1 MLRLLLT
8 ENPPYHGDCRGM
20 PNLKELKPMLLD
32 ERPLD
37 VEEPGWL
44 YEVKFDGSRL
54 MAEFGDGECELRT
67 EEGAD
72 ATNWFPEIARALA
85 AMKGGPYVTDGEACV
100 LNEMGRSDLDRF
112 QVRALRR
119 GWYEG
124 ADPVV
129 YCIFDLLNDGLA
141 DLTELP
147 LIERK
152 ARLAKLLKEPMPS
165 VIYVNHFDNEAHDI
179 NTIVRDAVVPFELEG
194 LVAKRK
200 DSIYTPG
207 VRTRDWVKM
216 TRKGAMPAQRLK
228 HGPTSRDISIGP

>member
-8 ENPPYHGDCRGM
+8 ENFPCHGDRGGM

-37 VEEPGWL
+37 VEEPGWI
-44 YEVKFDGSRL
+44 YEIKFDGSRL
-54 MAEFGDGECELRT
+54 MAEFGDGKCELRT
-67 EEGAD
+67 GEGAD
-72 ATNWFPEIARALA
+72 ATKWYPEIAGALA
-85 AMKGGPYVTDGEACV
+85 AIKGGPYVTDGQVCV
-100 LNEMGRSDLDRF
+100 LNEMGRSDFARL
-112 QVRALRR
+112 QIRALRR

-124 ADPVV
+124 ADSVV
-129 YCIFDLLNDGLA
+129 YCTFDLLIDGLA

-147 LIERK
+147 LVERK
-152 ARLAKLLKEPMPS
+152 ARLAKLLKDPMPS

-179 NTIVRDAVVPFELEG
+179 NIIVRDAVVPFELEG

-200 DSIYTPG
+200 NSVYTPG
-207 VRTRDWVKM
+207 ARTRDWVKM